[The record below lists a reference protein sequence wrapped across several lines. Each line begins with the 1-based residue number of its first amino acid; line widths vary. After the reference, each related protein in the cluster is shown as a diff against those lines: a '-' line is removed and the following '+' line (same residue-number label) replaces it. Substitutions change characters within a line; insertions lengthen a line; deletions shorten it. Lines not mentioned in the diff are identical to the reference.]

1 MGPTPKEKK
10 KIKQKET
17 KREMGGRT
25 YRVRE
30 SVQRV
35 IFFKFL
41 SFQIFF
47 LRFMETCPSDFVGI
61 NPKSALCDEG
71 YA

>member
-25 YRVRE
+25 YRLRE

-35 IFFKFL
+35 IFLKFL

-47 LRFMETCPSDFVGI
+47 LKFTETCLSDFVRI
-61 NPKSALCDEG
+61 NTKSALRDEG